1 MEDRALRILSDLGGV
16 SREQGRALL
25 EASAG
30 SVKLALVMARRSLD
44 AAQAAEVLQRS
55 GGNLRQALLT

>member
-1 MEDRALRILSDLGGV
+1 
-16 SREQGRALL
+16 
-25 EASAG
+25 
-30 SVKLALVMARRSLD
+30 MARRSLD